1 MNRTIWLAAFCL
13 AGLGGLCAS
22 KVTASIYPSEESTPD
37 QTQIQLM
44 VSDAI
49 ASDTLTKSDK
59 AEVTEAP
66 AADATFSLPI
76 ESNDVSASKTPEH
89 RAKHLASS
97 NPHPKTV
104 LLPRERP
111 KSKLQTKLAK
121 NAKQDTAAIDSK
133 NCPANDGLGGLLKSF
148 AGSPHCG

>member
-22 KVTASIYPSEESTPD
+22 KVTASIYPSDESTPD

-59 AEVTEAP
+59 AEVTETP

-76 ESNDVSASKTPEH
+76 ESNDVSAAKAPERH
-89 RAKHLASS
+89 SKHLASS
-97 NPHPKTV
+97 NLHPKTV

-111 KSKLQTKLAK
+111 KTRLTK
-121 NAKQDTAAIDSK
+121 NTKQDTAAIDSK